1 MHIHATQPRRERLSL
16 ANSSVTGVVW
26 PNASP
31 GASHGRAQRQAA
43 RPPTAKSSR
52 RAPFEPGDEQVGEYK
67 RDQLLAMNA
76 KFCARLEAAFAA
88 GGESRESA
96 AQAYAI
102 PSRNLVELIAFPSL
116 LR

>member
-1 MHIHATQPRRERLSL
+1 MARRNGKPL
-16 ANSSVTGVVW
+16 G
-26 PNASP
+26 
-31 GASHGRAQRQAA
+31 
-43 RPPTAKSSR
+43 RPPHKSSR

-96 AQAYAI
+96 AQAS
-102 PSRNLVELIAFPSL
+102 PFHQGTWSSL
-116 LR
+116 